1 MRAYYS
7 FYEMP
12 AVKPKMSF
20 SKEEIKHLLIS
31 IFLLG
36 LAFSIAN
43 SFPIHK
49 NFSLFVRL
57 LPFSFLAVL
66 TAFAFHEIAHKYAG
80 IRYGYWSEYRMF
92 PFGLLLAILF
102 SFLGFVF
109 AAPGAV
115 QIFGFPTR
123 EQSGKISMAGPLS
136 NILVSALFLAI
147 SKVTKIELLILI
159 ASINAFLAIFNLI
172 PIPPLDGIKILSWN
186 MPVWVAMLAS
196 SAILLFLSFPF

>member
-7 FYEMP
+7 FNEMP
-12 AVKPKMSF
+12 VVRPKMGF
-20 SKEEIKHLLIS
+20 SREEIKHLLIS

-36 LAFSIAN
+36 IAFSIAN
-43 SFPIHK
+43 SFL
-49 NFSLFVRL
+49 NFWRFIYL

-92 PFGLLLAILF
+92 PLGLILALF
-102 SFLGFVF
+102 LSFLGFVF

-115 QIFGFPTR
+115 QIFGMPTR
-123 EQSGKISMAGPLS
+123 EQAGKISMAGPLS
-136 NILVSALFLAI
+136 NILISAIFFGI
-147 SKVTKIELLILI
+147 SKISKIEVLILI

-172 PIPPLDGIKILSWN
+172 PIPPLDGSKILSWN
-186 MPVWVAMLAS
+186 ISVWVAMLAT
-196 SAILLFLSFPF
+196 SAFLLFLSFY